1 MTARR
6 RKRNKNSKKVNIPVK
21 KYLPYILIFLVVAFL
36 IYRVVLLLSFKV
48 DSTQIPKENLS
59 TDSSMVNSLFVFE
72 QDEKIVYMESITY
85 SSSQN
90 NILRIPIPTDIYVT
104 EDEVDSYPISSMRAV
119 GEFLDYNF
127 GRNYTVEYMSNLLG
141 LKYDNYVW
149 IVDSGNNTDEFLSEL
164 SVWSILFNL
173 QFSHNLRNNVYSNL
187 PILNLIKEVNFINQS
202 LSSFE
207 SEQMN
212 IVECCVEEVTL
223 SSDRVRRQ
231 FNTANFDKE
240 LSKYISGL
248 VSREVER
255 ERVNV
260 EVYNG
265 SNITGLASE
274 YARIVRH
281 TGARILRYDNAP
293 HLYEETVIYVPE
305 PENYQNSLILIRD
318 VVGNNVKVKNERPQF
333 VTTGD
338 IVLVL
343 GEDISN

>member
-6 RKRNKNSKKVNIPVK
+6 RKRKKSSKKVNIPFK
-21 KYLPYILIFLVVAFL
+21 KYLPFIIIFLVLGFL

-59 TDSSMVNSLFVFE
+59 SDSSMVNTLFVFE
-72 QDEKIVYMESITY
+72 QDEKVVYMESITY
-85 SSSQN
+85 SSSQK
-90 NILRIPIPTDIYVT
+90 NILRIPIPSDIYVT
-104 EDEVDSYPISSMRAV
+104 EEEVDSYPISSIRAV
-119 GEFLDYNF
+119 GEFLDYNY
-127 GRNYTVEYMSNLLG
+127 GRNYTLEYMSNLLG

-149 IVDSGNNTDEFLSEL
+149 IVDSSNNTDEFLSEL

-173 QFSHNLRNNVYSNL
+173 QFSHNIRNNVYSNL
-187 PILNLIKEVNFINQS
+187 PILNLIKEVNSINQS
-202 LSSFE
+202 LSSYQ
-207 SEQMN
+207 SEQMD
-212 IVECCVEEVTL
+212 IVDCCVEEVTL

-231 FNTANFDKE
+231 FYTTNFDKE
-240 LSKYISGL
+240 LSKYITGL

-274 YARIVRH
+274 YARLVRH

-293 HLYEETVIYVPE
+293 NLYEETVIYIPE
-305 PENYQNSLILIRD
+305 PEGYKNSLTLIRD
-318 VVGNNVKVKNERPQF
+318 VVGNNVKVRNERPQF

-338 IVLVL
+338 IVLIL